1 MFAQNFS
8 AMKTIKSIIQANRG
22 LVSVTLL
29 FFFLYAGL
37 FRTSVINLSLGTK
50 SEVAYKK
57 SAATFAAEFTQSDDN
72 DDSQNLPAQYKKVD
86 NDLDDVEA
94 ILNDDFSFRNA
105 VALFQNHDFFSFE
118 TFQAVSKLP
127 LYDLFCNW
135 KFHLL

>member
-1 MFAQNFS
+1 MFVQNFS

-29 FFFLYAGL
+29 FFFLYSGL

-50 SEVAYKK
+50 SEIAFTKLTAK
-57 SAATFAAEFTQSDDN
+57 SSAEFTQSDD
-72 DDSQNLPAQYKKVD
+72 DDSQNLPAQYKKGE

-94 ILNDDFSFRNA
+94 ILNDDFSFKNP
-105 VALFQNHDFFSFE
+105 VAYFQNHNFFSFE
-118 TFQAVSKLP
+118 TYQAVSKLP

>member
-1 MFAQNFS
+1 
-8 AMKTIKSIIQANRG
+8 MKTIKSIIQANRG
-22 LVSVTLL
+22 IVSVTLL

-57 SAATFAAEFTQSDDN
+57 TAETFASEFTQSDD

-94 ILNDDFSFRNA
+94 ILNENFSFKNTIA
-105 VALFQNHDFFSFE
+105 TFLNHNFFSFE
-118 TFQAVSKLP
+118 TFQAFSKLP

>member
-1 MFAQNFS
+1 
-8 AMKTIKSIIQANRG
+8 MKIIKSIIQANRG
-22 LVSVTLL
+22 IVSVTLL

-37 FRTSVINLSLGTK
+37 FRTSVINISLGTK

-57 SAATFAAEFTQSDDN
+57 STAKSTTEFSQSDDG
-72 DDSQNLPAQYKKVD
+72 DSQNLPAQYKKGE

-94 ILNDDFSFRNA
+94 ILSDDFSFKNR
-105 VALFQNHDFFSFE
+105 VAFFQNPDFFSFE

>member
-1 MFAQNFS
+1 MFVQNFRL
-8 AMKTIKSIIQANRG
+8 MKTIKSIIQANRG
-22 LVSVTLL
+22 IVSVMLL

-50 SEVAYKK
+50 SEVAYTK
-57 SAATFAAEFTQSDDN
+57 STIKSTAEFTQSDD

-94 ILNDDFSFRNA
+94 ILNDDFSFKNT
-105 VALFQNHDFFSFE
+105 LSIFQHHQYFSFE

>member
-1 MFAQNFS
+1 
-8 AMKTIKSIIQANRG
+8 MKTIKSIIQANRG

-50 SEVAYKK
+50 SEVAYQK
-57 SAATFAAEFTQSDDN
+57 STAKATPEFTQSDT
-72 DDSQNLPAQYKKVD
+72 DDSQNIPAQFKKAE

-94 ILNDDFSFRNA
+94 VLNEEVSFQNA
-105 VALFQNHDFFSFE
+105 VALFRIHHFFSLE
-118 TFQAVSKLP
+118 TFQGISKLP